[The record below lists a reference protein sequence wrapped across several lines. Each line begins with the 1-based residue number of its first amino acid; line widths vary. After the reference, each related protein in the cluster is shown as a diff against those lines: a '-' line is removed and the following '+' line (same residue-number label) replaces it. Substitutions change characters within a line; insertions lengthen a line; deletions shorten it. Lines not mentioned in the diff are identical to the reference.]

1 MYIEYVFEFRPDN
14 SSDLSEREGIYIGA
28 LTKGIP
34 QGYGIFYYERK
45 KNVDGKKT
53 YMRSMILGEWEN
65 GNLKKGS
72 TVENRLIL
80 HIEKSE
86 DNIFDLKY
94 TFNDIWGN
102 EWFIH
107 DEAEGTYSCKY
118 IAIPEGKNWMD
129 FTFEGKVEVN
139 GISDIRG
146 VKKYQDGTCYYGEF
160 RDGKLYNGAYY
171 NADGSVGCSV
181 KNGEWEKR

>member
-1 MYIEYVFEFRPDN
+1 
-14 SSDLSEREGIYIGA
+14 
-28 LTKGIP
+28 
-34 QGYGIFYYERK
+34 
-45 KNVDGKKT
+45 
-53 YMRSMILGEWEN
+53 
-65 GNLKKGS
+65 
-72 TVENRLIL
+72 
-80 HIEKSE
+80 
-86 DNIFDLKY
+86 
-94 TFNDIWGN
+94 
-102 EWFIH
+102 
-107 DEAEGTYSCKY
+107 
-118 IAIPEGKNWMD
+118 MD